1 MPKPRT
7 SFANFCVSLQES
19 FNMDVRRAG
28 AADVSKIAALESEIF
43 SDPWSERAVS
53 DCICK
58 GSMCFVAA
66 TDGEIIAYV
75 LGTLIAPEGE
85 IYRIAV
91 RPDKRQR
98 GIGYRLLDYSVR
110 TERGRGLE
118 TLFLEVRSKN
128 IPARKLYTAYGFKE
142 ISVRKNYYRD
152 PPDDAIVM
160 LRARGEDMR
169 KPYSKERETR

>member
-1 MPKPRT
+1 M
-7 SFANFCVSLQES
+7 EI
-19 FNMDVRRAG
+19 RRAR
-28 AADVSKIAALESEIF
+28 ADDVSEIAILEAEIF
-43 SDPWSERAVS
+43 SDPWTQRAIS

-58 GSMCFVAA
+58 GAMCFVAE
-66 TDGEIIAYV
+66 TDGEVVAYV
-75 LGTLIAPEGE
+75 LGMLIAPEGE

-91 RPDKRQR
+91 RPDKRPR
-98 GIGYRLLDYSVR
+98 GIGYRLLDYSVK

-128 IPARKLYTAYGFKE
+128 IAARNLYRAYGFKE

-169 KPYSKERETR
+169 KPYSEEGNQK

>member
-1 MPKPRT
+1 M
-7 SFANFCVSLQES
+7 EI
-19 FNMDVRRAG
+19 RRAG
-28 AADVSKIAALESEIF
+28 AADVSAIAALEAKIF
-43 SDPWSERAVS
+43 SDPWSERALS

-58 GSMCFVAA
+58 GAMCFVAVA
-66 TDGEIIAYV
+66 EGEVIAYV

-98 GIGYRLLDYSVR
+98 GIGYRLLDYSVK

-118 TLFLEVRSKN
+118 ALFLEVRSEN
-128 IPARKLYTAYGFKE
+128 VPARNLYRSYGFKE

-152 PPDDAIVM
+152 PPDDAVIM
-160 LRARGEDMR
+160 LKARGEDMR
-169 KPYSKERETR
+169 KPYSEKENQK